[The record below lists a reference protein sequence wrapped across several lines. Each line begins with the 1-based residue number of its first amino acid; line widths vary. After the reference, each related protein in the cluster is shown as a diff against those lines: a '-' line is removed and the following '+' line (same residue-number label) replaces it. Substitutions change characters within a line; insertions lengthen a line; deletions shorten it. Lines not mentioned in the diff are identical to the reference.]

1 MKKTIKK
8 ILSLSYN
15 VLRYVMSVWRAKKKN
30 TTSLKIQWYVMLN
43 YLWIFQTY
51 NGKTTLKIGKYSN
64 ISQFIEYVIRRIIKK
79 YRFTSFRN

>member
-15 VLRYVMSVWRAKKKN
+15 VLRYVMSVGRAKKKN
-30 TTSLKIQWYVMLN
+30 ITSLKIQWYVMLN
-43 YLWIFQTY
+43 YLWIFQTS
-51 NGKTTLKIGKYSN
+51 NGKTTLKIEKYSK
-64 ISQFIEYVIRRIIKK
+64 ISQFVEYVIRRIIKK